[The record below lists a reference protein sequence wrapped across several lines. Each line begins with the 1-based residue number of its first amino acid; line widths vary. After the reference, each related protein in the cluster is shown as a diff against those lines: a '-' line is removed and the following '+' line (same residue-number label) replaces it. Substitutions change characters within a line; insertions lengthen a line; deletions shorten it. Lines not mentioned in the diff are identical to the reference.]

1 MAKLAL
7 LLAATAPIVLTVGA
21 SANGRT
27 FHLKQSGTLVIR
39 LPANASTGYS
49 WSIARSGAPVLRLR
63 SHAYFAPK
71 TNRLGAAGTYV
82 ARFTAATRGTA
93 HVKLVYVRHTH
104 PATPPARVYRLT
116 VVVP

>member
-7 LLAATAPIVLTVGA
+7 LLAATAPILHLGA
-21 SANGRT
+21 AANGHTIHVKPRT
-27 FHLKQSGTLVIR
+27 AIVIR
-39 LPANASTGYS
+39 LQANASTGYA
-49 WSIARSGAPVLRLR
+49 WQIVRSGAPVLRLQ

-71 TNRLGAAGTYV
+71 TNRLGAAGRYV
-82 ARFTAATRGTA
+82 ARLTAVAKGTA
-93 HVKLVYVRHTH
+93 KLKLVYVRHTH